1 LIRAGRVS
9 RAPFRRHSLAAQ
21 MRPATAEAAFTVG
34 RPVDPGNGNG
44 AIVGFVQTV
53 M

>member
-1 LIRAGRVS
+1 VS

-21 MRPATAEAAFTVG
+21 MRPAAAEAAFTLG
-34 RPVDPGNGNG
+34 HPVDPDSGSG